1 MMKPHAAFRS
11 CRSLTCKTVT
21 MTTFVVA
28 LLMPAIALAPSASAA
43 GGGCA
48 NTAKTVFNASRSQLR
63 RAVVCL
69 INQQRTDRS
78 LPPLRANKR
87 LNRSAQRWTNV
98 MVFEREFT
106 HGTNFAGR
114 ISATGYDWSDA
125 GENIATGFATP
136 ASVVDAWMA
145 SQGHCRNILTPT
157 FAAVGTGVNSVGVP
171 GYGTVG
177 TWTQDFG
184 LWMNNRPPSG
194 NWGPADGCPY
204 S

>member
-1 MMKPHAAFRS
+1 MMKPHAAVWS
-11 CRSLTCKTVT
+11 CRSLTCKTVAL
-21 MTTFVVA
+21 TTAVIAVLASAVA
-28 LLMPAIALAPSASAA
+28 LTPAANAD

-48 NTAKTVFNASRSQLR
+48 NTTRTVFNASRSQLR

-69 INQQRTDRS
+69 VNQQRTERG
-78 LPPLRANKR
+78 LPRLRVNRR
-87 LNRSAQRWTNV
+87 LNHSAQRWTNV

-114 ISATGYDWSDA
+114 MSAAGYDWSDA

-136 ASVVDAWMA
+136 ASVVSAWMA
-145 SQGHCRNILTPT
+145 SEGHCRNILTPT

-184 LWMNNRPPSG
+184 LWMNHRPPSG
-194 NWGPADGCPY
+194 NWGAADGCPY
-204 S
+204 